1 MSTQTIYTRAILLSC
16 LLLNLFSSAAKASS
30 MCDGLAD
37 MIDASAEKSADR
49 FILAN
54 LPQLDNQFK
63 VTGCWDN
70 SFYRNREACLR
81 QDVNGNPNGRYGSCA
96 TYSAFSAAT
105 AIAKSLKIQIP
116 PRLQYQSENLVRIY
130 DSYGNVWDTVH
141 PGTGSFP
148 RVLAKIATEFS
159 ETVDLTAEQRTKLLK
174 LVSGYQRHEIEDSD
188 LGNRNAPS
196 TQALLSALARHFTH
210 QASGVLLPAEII
222 LDGWVLDR
230 DLDQYCAIRDAN
242 GNCNAS
248 EGEDQRSAHSALL
261 VGRKIK
267 DNECF
272 VKVRNSW
279 KACRQGYYGRS
290 THECDFA
297 SDTVWISEDNLIQGM
312 SGARTFNF

>member
-1 MSTQTIYTRAILLSC
+1 MSKQTLITRAFSFSWLILSLTASTA
-16 LLLNLFSSAAKASS
+16 SASS
-30 MCDGLAD
+30 LCDGLGD
-37 MIDASAEKSADR
+37 MRPSTDDKSGER

-63 VTGCWDN
+63 VTGCWGN

-105 AIAKSLKIQIP
+105 AIAKSLQIQIP
-116 PRLQYQSENLVRIY
+116 ASLTYQNENLVRLY

-141 PGTGSFP
+141 PGSGSFP
-148 RVLAKIATEFS
+148 KVLSRIAAELS
-159 ETVDLTAEQRTKLLK
+159 ETAALTAEQKSKLFNFVK
-174 LVSGYQRHEIEDSD
+174 QYQRYEIEDSD

-196 TQALLSALARHFTH
+196 TQAVLAAIARHFTK
-210 QASGVLLPAEII
+210 QASGTLLPAEII

-230 DLDQYCAIRDAN
+230 DLEQYCPVRDAA
-242 GNCNAS
+242 GNCNIA

-279 KACRQGYYGRS
+279 KACRNGYYGKS
-290 THECDFA
+290 SHECEFN
-297 SDTVWISEDNLIQGM
+297 SDTVWISEDNLVQGL
-312 SGARTFNF
+312 SGTRTLSF